1 MNNELTLLDAF
12 WRWTSDAP
20 GRPALAY
27 FDTVLTYGEVDTAS
41 DGLAVALAQQGFGFG
56 DRAALCL
63 QNVPQYVIALLA
75 IWKLGGVAVPINP
88 MLTPGEVV
96 KLTDD
101 ATPRVLIALDE
112 LYTGELADALAGRS
126 VEQVITTSAVDWQH
140 PSDDLHALIAEHPGQ
155 CPDRRVPVCS
165 DVAAI
170 TYTSGTTGKPKGAMN
185 THGNIATGGKSY
197 REWFALADRDSV
209 LGIAPLFHVTGLTG
223 HIAAAI
229 AAGGALVLCNRF
241 RPDVVLHAVRRHR
254 PTFTVGALTAFIALV
269 ESDATRADLASLT
282 TIASGGAPVAAG
294 VLERFRDRFG
304 TYIHNVY
311 GMTETTCPV
320 LAVPMG
326 EQAPVDP
333 QTGALA
339 VGKPMPGVDV
349 VVLDDEGRQLPPGRI
364 GEIAVSGPQVVPGYW
379 NQPDQ
384 TAAAFRDGRLL
395 TGDVGYVDDAGWFYL
410 VDRTKDMIVAS
421 GYKVW
426 PREVE
431 DVLYTHD
438 AVREAAVV
446 GQPDPYRGE
455 TVKAFVSLREGH
467 VVDAD
472 ALIEFC
478 RQRMAAY
485 KYPRSVAIL
494 DEIPKTATGKI
505 MRRVLRSERA

>member
-1 MNNELTLLDAF
+1 MYNEPTLLDTF
-12 WRWTSDAP
+12 RRWAADAP
-20 GRPALAY
+20 HRPALAH
-27 FDTVLTYGEVDTAS
+27 FDTVLTYGEVDSAS
-41 DGLAVALAQQGFGFG
+41 DGLAVALAAGGFGSG
-56 DRAALCL
+56 DRAALYL

-75 IWKLGGVAVPINP
+75 IWKLGGSAVPINP

-96 KLTDD
+96 KLADD

-112 LYTGELADALAGRS
+112 LYTRELADALGGGP
-126 VEQVITTSAVDWQH
+126 VERVITTNALDWQN
-140 PSDDLHALIAEHPGQ
+140 PSDGLHALIAEHWGRR
-155 CPDRRVPVCS
+155 PDKRAPVS
-165 DVAAI
+165 GDVAVI
-170 TYTSGTTGKPKGAMN
+170 TYTSGTTGKPKGATN
-185 THGNIATGGKSY
+185 THGNIVTGGRSY
-197 REWFALADRDSV
+197 REWFALADGDTV

-223 HIAAAI
+223 HIATAI
-229 AAGGALVLCNRF
+229 AAGGVLVLCNRF
-241 RPDVVLHAVRRHR
+241 RPDVVLDAVRRHR
-254 PTFTVGALTAFIALV
+254 PTFTVGALTAFIALA
-269 ESDATRADLASLT
+269 ESDATRPDLASLT
-282 TIASGGAPVAAG
+282 TIASGGAPVAVG
-294 VLERFRDRFG
+294 VLERFQDRFG

-326 EQAPVDP
+326 DDAPVDP
-333 QTGALA
+333 QTGALS
-339 VGKPMPGVDV
+339 VGKPLPGVDV
-349 VVLDDEGRQLPPGRI
+349 AVLDDEGQQLPPGQI
-364 GEIAVSGPQVVPGYW
+364 GELAVSGPQVVPGYW

-384 TAAAFRDGRLL
+384 TAAAFHNGRLL

-410 VDRTKDMIVAS
+410 VDRKKDMIVAS

-431 DVLYTHD
+431 DVLYTHE

-446 GQPDPYRGE
+446 GHPDPYRGE

-467 VVDAD
+467 IVDAD